1 VSTATDP
8 ADALASAEDLV
19 AQLEHELRQFARS
32 LVARAVEVAE
42 DIWAEAESERSGLRP
57 DR

>member
-1 VSTATDP
+1 MSTATDP
-8 ADALASAEDLV
+8 ADALASAEALV
-19 AQLEHELRQFARS
+19 SQLENEVRQFARS

-42 DIWAEAESERSGLRP
+42 DIWAEAESEHSGLRP

>member
-1 VSTATDP
+1 MSTATDP
-8 ADALASAEDLV
+8 ADALASAEALV
-19 AQLEHELRQFARS
+19 AQLENEVRQFARS

-42 DIWAEAESERSGLRP
+42 DIWAEAESEHSGLRP

>member
-8 ADALASAEDLV
+8 ADALASAEALV
-19 AQLEHELRQFARS
+19 AQLENEVRQFARS

-42 DIWAEAESERSGLRP
+42 DIWAEAESEHSGLRP

>member
-8 ADALASAEDLV
+8 ADALASAEALV
-19 AQLEHELRQFARS
+19 SQLENEVRQFARS

-42 DIWAEAESERSGLRP
+42 DIWAEAESENSGLRP